1 MNKKLVMVIS
11 VVVCVLA
18 SSTGLT
24 QQQSDYIIVRIINDG
39 GEALRISAYDNVCGV
54 TLLEKVL
61 VRNAE
66 TSAQLC
72 TQGMDKGDVTI
83 RNLETGAVR
92 HYRDVLG
99 GAKLAAPY

>member
-1 MNKKLVMVIS
+1 MNKKLLMVVS
-11 VVVCVLA
+11 VVICVLT

-24 QQQSDYIIVRIINDG
+24 QQQSDYIIVSIINNS

-54 TLLEKVL
+54 MLLEKRL
-61 VRNAE
+61 VRDAE
-66 TSAQLC
+66 TSAELC

-92 HYRDVLG
+92 HYQNVVG
-99 GAKLAAPY
+99 GTKLAAPH